1 MVDELTIINMLL
13 EVLGQPRKL
22 FSEIGDDVAWTRKAI
37 KRDKFVIKSDMLV
50 GKTDVPKGMTLRQA
64 ARKSVV
70 ACVSD
75 FACKGVKPWGMLVS
89 IGLPRGFNEEH
100 VLEIANGLKD
110 ARNEFGIEIVG
121 GDTNETSD
129 LVIDCIMFG
138 WGKNVISRDG
148 AYTDEYVLVTG
159 DFGLP
164 PLGVDILNGRKKIR
178 SPRLTERAIESVLYP
193 RPRLNFGLIA
203 CNRKLITASID
214 SSDGLAISLYELAQH
229 SHVDILLEELP
240 INETLK
246 NNNELSENEKREYT
260 LYGGEEYEIVFTCK
274 LNNAPKIF
282 KIGEETNTQVRIIGR
297 TVEGNGKVYFK
308 GELIEKKGWV
318 HFRI

>member
-1 MVDELTIINMLL
+1 MVDELTVINMFL
-13 EVLGQPRKL
+13 EIFGQPRKL
-22 FSEIGDDVAWTRKAI
+22 FSEIGDDVAWTKKAV
-37 KRDKFVIKSDMLV
+37 KRDKFAIKADMLV
-50 GKTDVPKGMTLRQA
+50 GKTDVPKGMNLRQA

-89 IGLPRGFNEEH
+89 IGLPKGFNEEH

-110 ARNEFGIEIVG
+110 ARNEFDIEIVG
-121 GDTNETSD
+121 GDTNEASD

-138 WGKNVISRDG
+138 WGKNIVSRDG
-148 AYTDEYVLVTG
+148 AYIDEYVLVTG

-164 PLGVDILNGRKKIR
+164 PLGVDILSERKKIR
-178 SPRLTERAIESVLYP
+178 SPRLTEKAIESVLYP

-203 CNRKLITASID
+203 CNRKLITAAID
-214 SSDGLAISLYELAQH
+214 SSDGLAISLYELAQR
-229 SHVDILLEELP
+229 SHVDILLDELP

-246 NNNELSENEKREYT
+246 NNNELSEKEKREYT

-274 LNNAPKIF
+274 IKDVSKVLKV
-282 KIGEETNTQVRIIGR
+282 GEETNTPVRIIGR
-297 TVEGNGKVYFK
+297 TVEGNGKVFFK
-308 GELIEKKGWV
+308 GELVEKRGWTHFKG
-318 HFRI
+318 

>member
-1 MVDELTIINMLL
+1 MVDEPTVINMFL
-13 EVLGQPRKL
+13 EVFGQPRKL
-22 FSEIGDDVAWTRKAI
+22 FSEIGDDVAWTKKAV
-37 KRDKFVIKSDMLV
+37 KRDKFAIKADMLV
-50 GKTDVPKGMTLRQA
+50 GKTDMPKGMSLRQA

-89 IGLPRGFNEEH
+89 IGLPKGFNEEH

-110 ARNEFGIEIVG
+110 ARNEFDIEIVG
-121 GDTNETSD
+121 GDTNEASD

-138 WGKNVISRDG
+138 WGKNIVSRDG
-148 AYTDEYVLVTG
+148 AYVDEYVLVTG

-164 PLGVDILNGRKKIR
+164 PLGVDILSERKKIR
-178 SPRLTERAIESVLYP
+178 SPRLTEKAIESVLYP

-203 CNRKLITASID
+203 CNRKLITAAID
-214 SSDGLAISLYELAQH
+214 SSDGLAISLYELAQR
-229 SHVDILLEELP
+229 SHVDILLDELP

-246 NNNELSENEKREYT
+246 NNNELSEKEKREYT

-274 LNNAPKIF
+274 IRDVPKVL
-282 KIGEETNTQVRIIGR
+282 KVGEETNTPVRIIGR
-297 TVEGNGKVYFK
+297 TVEGNGKVFFK
-308 GELIEKKGWV
+308 GEIVERRGWTHLKG
-318 HFRI
+318 

>member
-1 MVDELTIINMLL
+1 MVDELTVINMFL
-13 EVLGQPRKL
+13 EIFGQPRKL
-22 FSEIGDDVAWTRKAI
+22 FSEIGDDLAWTKKAV
-37 KRDKFVIKSDMLV
+37 KRDKFAIKADMLV
-50 GKTDVPKGMTLRQA
+50 GKTDVPKGMNLRQA

-89 IGLPRGFNEEH
+89 IGLPKGFNEEH

-110 ARNEFGIEIVG
+110 ARNEFDIEIVG
-121 GDTNETSD
+121 GDTNEASD

-138 WGKNVISRDG
+138 WGKNIVSRDG
-148 AYTDEYVLVTG
+148 AYIDEYVLVTG

-164 PLGVDILNGRKKIR
+164 PLGVDILSERKKIR
-178 SPRLTERAIESVLYP
+178 SPRLTEKAIESVLYP

-203 CNRKLITASID
+203 CNRKLITAAID
-214 SSDGLAISLYELAQH
+214 SSDGLAISLYELAQR
-229 SHVDILLEELP
+229 SHVDILLDELP

-246 NNNELSENEKREYT
+246 NNNELSEKEKREYT

-274 LNNAPKIF
+274 IKDVSKVLKV
-282 KIGEETNTQVRIIGR
+282 GEETNTPVRIIGR
-297 TVEGNGKVYFK
+297 TVEGNGKVFFK
-308 GELIEKKGWV
+308 GELVEKRGWTHFKG
-318 HFRI
+318 